1 MVVFMEQRVIR
12 VIIDIGKHVTAV
24 VVREDEDEAKVT
36 IGIHRTE
43 VEVGVVLDSDHEA
56 AVAKHY
62 FILVLRHNG
71 FVAVVTEDGKD
82 QRGCESGS
90 HVVE

>member
-1 MVVFMEQRVIR
+1 MAVQVF
-12 VIIDIGKHVTAV
+12 K
-24 VVREDEDEAKVT
+24 DEDEAKVT

-43 VEVGVVLDSDHEA
+43 VEVGVVLYSDREA

-62 FILVLRHNG
+62 FILALRHNG
-71 FVAVVTEDGKD
+71 FLAVVTEDGKD